1 MKNTHL
7 VKVLVGLIATLTVIV
22 GALAGNSPDQP
33 EPTTIPPTTTP
44 AETTTTLGAHEA
56 LQDDLADMTTT
67 VPETTTTVPV
77 IVNAALDTPCY
88 EWLGLAVANGWTNT
102 PEVLEKLGRI
112 IWRESRCT
120 PQIGSATSDH
130 GLAQVNAAAH
140 RDYVESLYNEPFE
153 SAMADPAKNLAFAWR
168 LYSEREASG
177 RCGWQPWS
185 FSC

>member
-33 EPTTIPPTTTP
+33 QPTTIPPTTTP

-67 VPETTTTVPV
+67 VPETTTTAPV
-77 IVNAALDTPCY
+77 IINAALDTPCY
-88 EWLGLAVANGWTNT
+88 QWLGLAVANGWTNT
-102 PEVLEKLGRI
+102 PEVLEKLGRV
-112 IWRESRCT
+112 IWKESRCQPLAESKSDSGLT
-120 PQIGSATSDH
+120 QINQIHSDY
-130 GLAQVNAAAH
+130 LALLGMTEA
-140 RDYVESLYNEPFE
+140 DML
-153 SAMADPAKNLAFAWR
+153 DPAKNLAFAWR

-177 RCGWQPWS
+177 RCGWKPWS